1 MAAWQWWNGRI
12 WNAAN
17 LLTMVR
23 LVVAPFAVRE
33 IVLDRPQRAFVLIF
47 VAGLTDLLDG
57 LVARW
62 TRSETELGQ
71 YLDPVA
77 DKLLLSGVFLGLAW
91 IHTVPAWFVGIVF
104 GRDLLLLMA
113 SCFVMLFTTYSNLKP
128 TIYGKTSTLFQIFTA
143 GLFVA
148 ANALGSGQWKLWANA
163 VLWPTTLLTVISG
176 VQYGWRGLRY
186 FVRRPQAKLL
196 N

>member
-1 MAAWQWWNGRI
+1 MAGSQWWNGRV

-23 LVVAPFAVRE
+23 LLVSPFAVRA
-33 IVLDRPQRAFVLIF
+33 IVLDRPRRAFILIF
-47 VAGLTDLLDG
+47 VAGFTDLLDG

-77 DKLLLSGVFLGLAW
+77 DKLLLSGVFVGLAW
-91 IHTVPAWFVGIVF
+91 IHSVPAWFVGIVF
-104 GRDLLLLMA
+104 GRDLLLLLA
-113 SCFVMLFTTYSNLKP
+113 SCFVMLFTSYSNLKP
-128 TIYGKTSTLFQIFTA
+128 TIYGKASTLFQIFTA

-148 ANALGSGQWKLWANA
+148 ANAFGSGQWKFWAKT
-163 VLWPTTLLTVISG
+163 VLWPAAALTVISG

-186 FVRRPQAKLL
+186 FLRRPQPAA